1 LLALFPD
8 SETELRSAIRKG
20 DLLSS
25 ESGDFA
31 EPHVLTTPFQTLML
45 ITSDFLQ
52 DRIARTCIGALT
64 FWTPV
69 TWEAAMKDSK
79 ITASESVIAIP
90 KNEDESLERSNA
102 ALLYAGLLRILHH
115 MEAFRDFWRAFID
128 SDLVQETD
136 PVALLRRV
144 QQIQRWRVNLGS
156 SQTFSRVHQLVAD
169 LQSKL
174 TSELKDN
181 RASNDAERSLI
192 VSIANFPDFALS
204 LVSFWSGSGQALAA
218 TV

>member
-1 LLALFPD
+1 
-8 SETELRSAIRKG
+8 
-20 DLLSS
+20 
-25 ESGDFA
+25 
-31 EPHVLTTPFQTLML
+31 
-45 ITSDFLQ
+45 
-52 DRIARTCIGALT
+52 
-64 FWTPV
+64 
-69 TWEAAMKDSK
+69 
-79 ITASESVIAIP
+79 
-90 KNEDESLERSNA
+90 
-102 ALLYAGLLRILHH
+102 

-174 TSELKDN
+174 ISELKDN